1 MKPHRPDLV
10 ALLFGLAFTIAG
22 ALVIATQATGV
33 DVNPHWGAA
42 AGLILLGIV
51 ALVVTVARARDE
63 RPKPIVSEPMVSPP
77 LVSSEDPAG

>member
-1 MKPHRPDLV
+1 MKQHRSDLV

-22 ALVIATQATGV
+22 ALVIITQASGL

-51 ALVVTVARARDE
+51 ALVATVARAR
-63 RPKPIVSEPMVSPP
+63 SEHPEDSPTA
-77 LVSSEDPAG
+77 EAPAG

>member
-1 MKPHRPDLV
+1 MKTHRSDLV

-22 ALVIATQATGV
+22 ALVIATQVSGL

-51 ALVVTVARARDE
+51 ALVATVARARGEHADFS
-63 RPKPIVSEPMVSPP
+63 RDTEPQVSP
-77 LVSSEDPAG
+77 EEPAR